1 MSNNLEKIGFN
12 KSVQAS
18 VSPEILQQ
26 YNLARVV
33 AVHKESYTISNG
45 ESDILAEL
53 VGKLIFSASS
63 PTDYPAVGDWV
74 FVNFYDEN
82 TFAIIHEVVSRKSLL
97 KRKTPG
103 KKLIFS

>member
-12 KSVQAS
+12 KSVQSS
-18 VSPEILQQ
+18 VSPEILEQ
-26 YNLARVV
+26 YDLARVV

-74 FVNFYDEN
+74 
-82 TFAIIHEVVSRKSLL
+82 
-97 KRKTPG
+97 
-103 KKLIFS
+103 